1 MLFREAMIWL
11 YEVWLKAGAVPA
23 AKRFARE
30 NGSGL
35 VGSALLHGLILFL
48 ILFFMAR
55 IRPPPQQTI
64 MPFVPVEVV
73 RLGAETAAPPALQKS
88 AVPQQRAAHLPV
100 SQSSSPRP
108 PAGFAPRK
116 TAAPLDD
123 LQAKLRG
130 LAKLR
135 QPDAPLHALDN
146 DQTADTDTTS
156 EGAVP
161 GDDATYSLR
170 DYIRAQIERR
180 WSLDLA
186 TLGNRKLTIVLR
198 VEITRNGTVIK
209 SEIVDQARFRTDFAF
224 HEIALSA
231 RNAVLLS
238 SPFTLPPG
246 DYKDIMDMTLSL
258 NPRDA
263 LH

>member
-1 MLFREAMIWL
+1 MIWL
-11 YEVWLKAGAVPA
+11 QEAWLKAGAVPA
-23 AKRFARE
+23 AKRFVQE

-48 ILFFMAR
+48 ILFFMTR
-55 IRPPPQQTI
+55 TGTLPQQTVVH
-64 MPFVPVEVV
+64 FVPVEVV
-73 RLGAETAAPPALQKS
+73 RLGAETVAPPASQKT
-88 AVPQQRAAHLPV
+88 AVPQQRAARIPV
-100 SQSSSPRP
+100 PESSSPKP
-108 PAGFAPRK
+108 PVGTAPRK
-116 TAAPLDD
+116 TAPPVDD

-135 QPDAPLHALDN
+135 QPDAPLRALDN
-146 DQTADTDTTS
+146 DQTADADTTS

-161 GDDATYSLR
+161 GDEATYSLR

-180 WSLDLA
+180 WSLSLA
-186 TLGNRKLTIVLR
+186 TLGNRKMTILLR
-198 VEITRNGTVIK
+198 VEITRNGTVTK

-238 SPFTLPPG
+238 SPFALPPG
-246 DYKDIMDMTLSL
+246 DYKDTMDMTLRL